1 MKKRPEKEDYL
12 INGHDLSNVIN
23 EMELQV
29 IAAMKELLP
38 KNDKFDGCQ
47 ICLEDIYALSLNRLD
62 ARYVQ
67 VGTIVLHKDTS
78 PEEIHD
84 IVAMTISQIVNRP
97 NHD

>member
-1 MKKRPEKEDYL
+1 MKKRPEKSDYL

-23 EMELQV
+23 EMEMLV
-29 IAAMKELLP
+29 ISAMKELLP
-38 KNDKFDGCQ
+38 KNKKFDGCQ

-67 VGTIVLHKDTS
+67 VGTIVLKKETS
-78 PEEIHD
+78 MEDVLD
-84 IVAMTISQIVNRP
+84 IVGMTIAQVVSKP